1 MPMRNSQ
8 RSVFL
13 LFTFVVV
20 ATGTVFLF
28 QNCGNFEALVDGK
41 FSRFSRIEKIKC
53 LENFPSHSCV
63 IDKNSVYEKGKIS
76 ETNNPDYTDLL
87 LKAVRLTLLEGSSL
101 LKNNTFQI
109 LSYTGTQVSVNGPL
123 KFSYESDNG
132 VLLSQVTSYYYSTL
146 AMVFSESTEL
156 SLAGKGLYIITQAPV
171 TGWSSEDNTI
181 YLGLETEGGISHDS
195 GLDGGIL
202 LNLVSEANI
211 YYASRGAINR
221 GLEQRHRDCQNK
233 KQMCCTD
240 EEGCSK
246 AMSIGLSMYFASHFF
261 PLAPTVGESYN
272 NSLTGVEDCGISR
285 DLKASK
291 DVLISEAF
299 GVCGED
305 NEGYVYPMATVYAS
319 VWWNVRERILSEAL
333 EEAENFQKF
342 YLEHIKDLNGNL
354 NFTEAYGLI
363 EDLDS
368 RDFGSRFAPYFKE
381 ELNRRG
387 LSL

>member
-1 MPMRNSQ
+1 MKSGKGFI
-8 RSVFL
+8 FL
-13 LFTFVVV
+13 FMLI
-20 ATGTVFLF
+20 AF
-28 QNCGNFEALVDGK
+28 QNCGKDDSSTGLSGIE
-41 FSRFSRIEKIKC
+41 RISC
-53 LENFPSHSCV
+53 LYNLSSHSCV

-76 ETNNPDYTDLL
+76 ETNSPDYRGLL
-87 LKAVRLTLLEGSSL
+87 LKAVKLNLLDDSGL
-101 LKNNTFQI
+101 LRNDTFQV

-146 AMVFSESTEL
+146 AMGFSQSTRL
-156 SLAGKGLYIITQAPV
+156 SLTGKGLTIITQAPV

-181 YLGLETEGGISHDS
+181 YLGLETEGGSQHDS

-202 LNLVSEANI
+202 LNLVSRANI
-211 YYASRGAINR
+211 HYASRGAINR

-272 NSLTGVEDCGISR
+272 NSLTGVEDCGVSR
-285 DLKASK
+285 DLNVSK

-305 NEGYVYPMATVYAS
+305 SEGYVYPMATVYAS
-319 VWWNVRERILSEAL
+319 VWWNVREKVLNEAL